1 MGKIKL
7 FKNNIP
13 QNYNSR
19 AISRANERIRHMI
32 KRPNII
38 DKITRREQIISGI
51 LSYDSGILT
60 YNSEDLEPKFSSA
73 YLSALWR
80 ACYSFGVKK

>member
-1 MGKIKL
+1 MGKVKL

-13 QNYNSR
+13 KNYNAK

-38 DKITRREQIISGI
+38 DKIMTREHTTIGI
-51 LSYDSGILT
+51 LSYDSSIFS

-80 ACYSFGVKK
+80 ACFGVTR